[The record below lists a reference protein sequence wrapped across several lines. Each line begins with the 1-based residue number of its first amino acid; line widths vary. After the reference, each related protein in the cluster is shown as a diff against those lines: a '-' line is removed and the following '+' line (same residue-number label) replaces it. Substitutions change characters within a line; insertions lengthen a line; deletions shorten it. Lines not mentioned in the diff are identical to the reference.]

1 MAETLRWPSSLK
13 KQVERIQ
20 KTGANKHAVPLKF
33 LIVVLLVGVAL
44 FFIGYQYSKNTAL
57 GLFLSLSW
65 ISIMAIII
73 CGRKIFSINFE
84 SDKLLRGLTGEL
96 IVAYE
101 LERLP
106 EGWFIINDIVINGS
120 QIDHIAVGP
129 SGIYCIE
136 TKNWNNAACDE
147 NGTWYR
153 FHLGNW
159 VPIDTSPAKQNLNHV
174 FSLKKFLKERMG
186 LNINVA
192 SVVVL
197 ANPKGKFNI
206 KSKVVPPGNTV
217 ICMPDGLRQ
226 ILLDCD
232 STVLSTD
239 EAHKLAHTLA
249 GR

>member
-1 MAETLRWPSSLK
+1 MQLATKMAP
-13 KQVERIQ
+13 
-20 KTGANKHAVPLKF
+20 
-33 LIVVLLVGVAL
+33 
-44 FFIGYQYSKNTAL
+44 
-57 GLFLSLSW
+57 
-65 ISIMAIII
+65 
-73 CGRKIFSINFE
+73 
-84 SDKLLRGLTGEL
+84 D
-96 IVAYE
+96 
-101 LERLP
+101 
-106 EGWFIINDIVINGS
+106 
-120 QIDHIAVGP
+120 
-129 SGIYCIE
+129 
-136 TKNWNNAACDE
+136 
-147 NGTWYR
+147 R
-153 FHLGNW
+153 FHLGHW